1 MNLQIGRDKR
11 ATLENPFFTCHL
23 NFSTDV
29 TNYSNYYQSLISI
42 QACNISN
49 TSTYHQMSE
58 LQFLIT
64 YIVIGVIYIV
74 LLVCVMRFTHVCH
87 DFQIPTAIT
96 TKMIT

>member
-1 MNLQIGRDKR
+1 
-11 ATLENPFFTCHL
+11 
-23 NFSTDV
+23 
-29 TNYSNYYQSLISI
+29 
-42 QACNISN
+42 
-49 TSTYHQMSE
+49 MSE

-64 YIVIGVIYIV
+64 YSVIGVIYIV